1 MQLAEGVPAVS
12 APLAFGCT
20 LEKFEGGYFMKRMLC
35 IVLTLV
41 MVLSMTACGGGGG
54 GTTENYPTPENPITI
69 KWGLSVSTAN
79 QAYLNAQVVADH
91 VMEATDGAIVIEL
104 CPNSQ
109 LGNESAMWEG
119 ILSGTIDM
127 ANITTST
134 LATTIP
140 EFEAFTLPFV
150 FHNAETFW
158 NVVSKDEFREHF
170 TETIAERGAVLVGIS
185 SMFTRGIATNQPIT
199 LPSDLKDNGLKLH
212 IMSGH
217 TYADMFASW
226 GAGTISLPFNE
237 VYTALQ
243 QGVIDGL
250 CVDIGG
256 AVDQRF
262 FEEAPYFLNTY
273 HSFHCSPG
281 VMRAG
286 LWNSLSPEQ
295 QQAFVDGY
303 QMVADN
309 AVEIYYADREASTAR
324 GEEIGAV
331 FTYLTPEQRQIWID
345 EVAWMYEDYEYLDSE
360 FQTWFMDFIEQNRVE
375 SDRY

>member
-1 MQLAEGVPAVS
+1 
-12 APLAFGCT
+12 
-20 LEKFEGGYFMKRMLC
+20 MKRMLC
-35 IVLTLV
+35 IVLTLM
-41 MVLSMTACGGGGG
+41 MVLSLTACGGGGG
-54 GTTENYPTPENPITI
+54 GGTTEDYPTPENPITI
-69 KWGLSVSTAN
+69 KWGLSVSPAN
-79 QAYLNAQVVADH
+79 QAYINAQVVADH
-91 VMEATDGAIVIEL
+91 VQEATNGAILIEL

-109 LGNESAMWEG
+109 LGNEAAMWEG

-150 FHNAETFW
+150 FYNAETFW
-158 NVVSKDEFREHF
+158 NVVSQDEFREKF
-170 TETIAERGAVLVGIS
+170 TEKTSERGVVLVGIS
-185 SMFTRGIATNQPIT
+185 SMFTRGIATDQPIT
-199 LPSDLKDNGLKLH
+199 LPSDLQEKGMKLR

-243 QGVIDGL
+243 QKVINGL

-256 AVDQRF
+256 GVDQRF
-262 FEEAPYFLNTY
+262 FEQAPYFLNTF

-281 VMRAG
+281 VMRSG
-286 LWNSLSPEQ
+286 LWDSLSPEQ

-303 QMVADN
+303 RIVSEN
-309 AVEIYYADREASTAR
+309 SVETYYQEREESTAKA
-324 GEEIGAV
+324 EEMGTT
-331 FTYLTPEQRQIWID
+331 FTYLTPEQRQVWID
-345 EVAWMYEDYEYLDSE
+345 DVAWMYEDYEYLDSD
-360 FQTWFMDFIEQNRVE
+360 FQAWFMDFIEQNRVE

>member
-1 MQLAEGVPAVS
+1 MKKVFCLVTALA
-12 APLAFGCT
+12 L
-20 LEKFEGGYFMKRMLC
+20 
-35 IVLTLV
+35 
-41 MVLSMTACGGGGG
+41 VLSLAGCGADTGTA
-54 GTTENYPTPENPITI
+54 GTDSYPTPENPITI

-91 VMEATDGAIVIEL
+91 VMEATDGAVVIEL

-127 ANITTST
+127 ANITTAT
-134 LATTIP
+134 LAATIP

-150 FHNAETFW
+150 FHNTETFW
-158 NVVSKDEFREHF
+158 NVVSQDEFLQTF
-170 TETIAERGAVLVGIS
+170 ADTTAERGAVMVGIS
-185 SMFTRGIATNQPIT
+185 SMFTRGIATKEPVT
-199 LPSDLKDNGLKLH
+199 LPSDLSDNGMKLR

-262 FEEAPYFLNTY
+262 FEQAPYFVDTF

-281 VMRAG
+281 VMRTS

-295 QQAFVDGY
+295 QQAFTDGY
-303 QMVADN
+303 KLVAET
-309 AVEIYYADREASTAR
+309 AVDTYYTDRDASTQKALDM
-324 GEEIGAV
+324 GV
-331 FTYLTPEQRQIWID
+331 TFTYLTPEQRQVWID
-345 EVAWMYEDYEYLDSE
+345 AVSWMYEDYEYLDSE
-360 FQTWFMDFIEQNRVE
+360 FQSWFMDFIEQNRLD